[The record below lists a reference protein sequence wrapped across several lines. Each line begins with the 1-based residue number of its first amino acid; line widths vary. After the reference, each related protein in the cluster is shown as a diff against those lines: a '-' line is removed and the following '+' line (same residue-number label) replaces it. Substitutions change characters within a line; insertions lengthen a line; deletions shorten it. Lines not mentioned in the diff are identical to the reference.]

1 MTIVFSGKTVTS
13 IALAKQYEAA
23 LLSLDGV
30 ILDAISNGNTQSGLK
45 AREMCAEAA
54 KKRMDMMREMD
65 GDDGEKK
72 AAGGLSVEAVT
83 AHTQGAS
90 KLQFIFVGN

>member
-1 MTIVFSGKTVTS
+1 MDGIV
-13 IALAKQYEAA
+13 Q
-23 LLSLDGV
+23 
-30 ILDAISNGNTQSGLK
+30 DAIANGNSASGLK

-54 KKRMDMMREMD
+54 RKRMEQIREME

-72 AAGGLSVEAVT
+72 VAGGLSVEAVT

-90 KLQFIFVGN
+90 KFYFFFFFLDMETSMIMESKLISKNLIS

>member
-1 MTIVFSGKTVTS
+1 MTS
-13 IALAKQYEAA
+13 ITLAKQYEAA

-54 KKRMDMMREMD
+54 KKRMEMMMMME

-90 KLQFIFVGN
+90 KLQLQYFNTPMQSI